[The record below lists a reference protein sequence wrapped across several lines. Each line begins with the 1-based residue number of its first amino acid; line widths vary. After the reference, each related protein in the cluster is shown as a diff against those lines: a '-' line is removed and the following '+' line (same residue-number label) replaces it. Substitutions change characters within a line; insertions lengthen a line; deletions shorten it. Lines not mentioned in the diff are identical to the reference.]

1 MIKYIT
7 SRPLWFNI
15 LVGVGLIALILIIFI
30 LSLRWITKHGEAKTV
45 PAVTGKNIDDVEKLL
60 DDKGFETVIQDSVYY
75 DSLPPGIVV
84 KQVPDADQVVKV
96 NRTVYVVINRFIAP
110 DINIPNLIGFSYRN
124 AEMTL
129 HNLGLKLGDTTYKPD
144 FAKNSV
150 LEMSFKGNTVKPGDK
165 IKVGSAINLVLGSGL
180 GNEDMKVPDLKG
192 MTFTDAKAALDA
204 YGLILGVPMAEP
216 GVKDT
221 ANAFVIRQSPEP
233 RTADGARVLIR
244 PGQMVDLWL
253 SVNPPPPKDSANLN
267 QQPPQQIPQ
276 Q

>member
-216 GVKDT
+216 DVKDT